1 MSKKHLTRLDMPK
14 TWPVQK
20 KEYKWIIRPNPG
32 AHPLEK
38 SIPISLVIKHMLNHA
53 KTTKEAEKILNNKEI
68 LVNKKVIKEKK
79 HSVGLFDVIEIPKTK
94 EYLRVLI
101 NKNNKFKLVEIKKE
115 DALLK
120 PYKITNKTLL
130 KGKKIQLNLSD
141 SKNILVEK
149 DEYKTNDTIV
159 LNVETQKI
167 QSYLKLDKNST
178 IYLTSGKY
186 IGYIGTVNK
195 IENET
200 ITFSTDNKKI
210 KTSKKY
216 AFVIPKDFIKND

>member
-53 KTTKEAEKILNNKEI
+53 KTTKEVEKILNNKEI
-68 LVNKKVIKEKK
+68 IVNKKVIKEKK
-79 HSVGLFDVIEIPKTK
+79 YSVGLFDVIEIPKTK
-94 EYLRVLI
+94 ECLRVLI
-101 NKNNKFKLVEIKKE
+101 NKSNKFKLVEIKQE
-115 DALLK
+115 EAVLK
-120 PYKITNKTLL
+120 PYKIINKTLL

-141 SKNILVEK
+141 SKNIIVDK
-149 DEYKTNDTIV
+149 DEYKTNDTII
-159 LNVETQKI
+159 LNLETKKI
-167 QSYLKLDKNST
+167 QSYLKLDKGST

-186 IGYIGTVNK
+186 IGYIGIVDN
-195 IENET
+195 IDNDT
-200 ITFSTDNKKI
+200 ITFSADNKKI